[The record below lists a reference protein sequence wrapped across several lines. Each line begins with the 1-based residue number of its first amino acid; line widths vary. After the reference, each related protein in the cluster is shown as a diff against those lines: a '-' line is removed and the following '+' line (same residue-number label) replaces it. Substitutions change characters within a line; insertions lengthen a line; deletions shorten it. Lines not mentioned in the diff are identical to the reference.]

1 MIFRIDLKFFLFLA
15 IFYFTKQLEI
25 YSVIMIFAF
34 IHEMSHGMVGFLL
47 KMKPIRITLMPVGF
61 SIEFKLNL
69 DDYNKKILK
78 SNKLDVKRIIVSLT
92 GPISN
97 IVIIIITYFMNIN
110 SKQQILI
117 IYANLIIAI
126 FNLIPIYP
134 LDGGRVLK
142 AILSLICN
150 KKNANIYMYR
160 ISNIFLFIITF
171 LFSILIYYYKNISFL
186 FVIIYLWYIVM
197 RENKIYIMKNRVYK
211 MIEKG

>member
-1 MIFRIDLKFFLFLA
+1 MIFRFDLKIFLFLI

-25 YSVIMIFAF
+25 YSLIMIFAL
-34 IHEMSHGMVGFLL
+34 IHEISHVIAGILL
-47 KMKPIRITLMPVGF
+47 KMKPIRISIMPVGF
-61 SIEFKLNL
+61 SVEFKLNVE
-69 DDYNKKILK
+69 DYNKKVLK
-78 SNKLDVKRIIVSLT
+78 SNKLDVKRIIVSLA

-97 IVIIIITYFMNIN
+97 IVIIIIVCLMNIN
-110 SKQQILI
+110 IKLQMLI

-142 AILSLICN
+142 AILSLIFN
-150 KKNANIYMYR
+150 KKNANIYMYK
-160 ISNIFLFIITF
+160 ISNIILFIITF

-197 RENKIYIMKNRVYK
+197 RENKIYMMKNKVYR
-211 MIEKG
+211 MIEK

>member
-1 MIFRIDLKFFLFLA
+1 MIFRFDLKIFLFLI

-25 YSVIMIFAF
+25 YSLIMIFAL
-34 IHEMSHGMVGFLL
+34 IHEISHVIAGILL
-47 KMKPIRITLMPVGF
+47 KMKPIRISIMPVGF
-61 SIEFKLNL
+61 SVEFKLNVE
-69 DDYNKKILK
+69 DYNKKVLK
-78 SNKLDVKRIIVSLT
+78 SNKLDVKRIIVSLA

-97 IVIIIITYFMNIN
+97 IVIIIIVCLMNIN
-110 SKQQILI
+110 IKLQMLI

-142 AILSLICN
+142 AILSLIFN
-150 KKNANIYMYR
+150 KKNANIYMYK
-160 ISNIFLFIITF
+160 ISNIILFIITF

-197 RENKIYIMKNRVYK
+197 RENKIYIMKNKVYR
-211 MIEKG
+211 MIEK

>member
-1 MIFRIDLKFFLFLA
+1 MIFRFDLKIFLFLI

-25 YSVIMIFAF
+25 YSLIMIFAF
-34 IHEMSHGMVGFLL
+34 IHEISHVIAGILL
-47 KMKPIRITLMPVGF
+47 KMKPIKISIMPVGF
-61 SIEFKLNL
+61 SVEFRLNL
-69 DDYNKKILK
+69 DDYNKKALK
-78 SNKLDVKRIIVSLT
+78 SNKLDVKRIIVSLA

-97 IVIIIITYFMNIN
+97 IAIIIIVCLMNIN
-110 SKQQILI
+110 TKQQMFI

-142 AILSLICN
+142 AILSLIFN
-150 KKNANIYMYR
+150 KKNANIYMYK
-160 ISNIFLFIITF
+160 ISNIILFIITF

-197 RENKIYIMKNRVYK
+197 RENKIYMMKNKVYR
-211 MIEKG
+211 MIEK